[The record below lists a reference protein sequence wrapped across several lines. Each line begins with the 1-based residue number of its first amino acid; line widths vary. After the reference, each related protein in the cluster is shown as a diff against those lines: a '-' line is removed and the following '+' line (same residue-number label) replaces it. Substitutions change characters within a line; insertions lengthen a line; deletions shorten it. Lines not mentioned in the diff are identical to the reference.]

1 MVFSACA
8 AAIICMIRPFGP
20 LESSGCAQPSSI
32 LFSLYPLTGNSLS
45 LVPLGCLILVWAA
58 CAQNFSRSAQ
68 GLWVTEA
75 TVRGQAISEVSG
87 LLISF
92 PIRVTSVSAHQKSGS
107 DDFIL
112 IRYYVTTFTL
122 KTIHTSNDAENNN
135 HIASL

>member
-32 LFSLYPLTGNSLS
+32 LFSLYPFTGNSLS

-68 GLWVTEA
+68 GLFVTEA
-75 TVRGQAISEVSG
+75 TVRGQAISEICG
-87 LLISF
+87 LSISF
-92 PIRVTSVSAHQKSGS
+92 PIRVISVSSVSVHQKSGS

-112 IRYYVTTFTL
+112 IRYYVTTSTL
-122 KTIHTSNDAENNN
+122 KTIHNS
-135 HIASL
+135 HF

>member
-32 LFSLYPLTGNSLS
+32 LFSLYPFTGNSLS

-68 GLWVTEA
+68 GLFVTEA
-75 TVRGQAISEVSG
+75 TVRGQAISEICG
-87 LLISF
+87 LSISF
-92 PIRVTSVSAHQKSGS
+92 PIRVISVSSVSVHQKSGS
-107 DDFIL
+107 GDFIL
-112 IRYYVTTFTL
+112 IRYYVTTSTL
-122 KTIHTSNDAENNN
+122 KTIHNS
-135 HIASL
+135 HF